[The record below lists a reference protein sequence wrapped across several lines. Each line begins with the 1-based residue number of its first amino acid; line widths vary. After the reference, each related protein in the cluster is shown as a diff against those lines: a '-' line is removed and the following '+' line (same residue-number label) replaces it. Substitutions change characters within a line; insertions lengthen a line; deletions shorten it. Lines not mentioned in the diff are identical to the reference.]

1 MGYTLNMVEG
11 FINDMVSE
19 TSHMDAPTVVED
31 NDKKTTVSKLRKSK
45 PVFVHEN
52 NNGAMKLADT
62 GLKSNNILGV
72 HIVEEEEIWFYE
84 WTDNYDVWDD

>member
-1 MGYTLNMVEG
+1 MGDTLNMVEG

-31 NDKKTTVSKLRKSK
+31 NNETTTVSKLGKAK
-45 PVFVHEN
+45 PVVVHEN

-62 GLKSNNILGV
+62 GLKSNNTLGAHV
-72 HIVEEEEIWFYE
+72 VEEKEGWFY
-84 WTDNYDVWDD
+84 